1 MFEIEYTLI
10 EIFKIEKTNTLLI
23 DGSINI
29 QIRASMNS
37 VMIMLMKF
45 WITYLEKIKM
55 YLRLMT
61 LTLTFCNM
69 IMIHPLISY

>member
-69 IMIHPLISY
+69 ILIHPLISY